1 MKMKK
6 QKNKLTKKQKNKFT
20 IFETNKEWHP
30 FGDVTLY

>member
-1 MKMKK
+1 MKK
-6 QKNKLTKKQKNKFT
+6 QKNNFTKKQFYKFT